1 MGHVGGL
8 SAFASDVERIVVN
21 QTNPD
26 PALGDDRFEYLGGA
40 AGGVGPALAQ
50 PGHQHV
56 AGAGG
61 DGQQRMVAPRAGV
74 AVVAGALLVQ
84 TVGLADGG
92 VQVDGQG
99 RVAGAAQARASNS
112 RFTRSSWRTWP
123 HLKLR
128 RKATRACPRES
139 GGWREL

>member
-40 AGGVGPALAQ
+40 VGGDGPALAQ

-61 DGQQRMVAPRAGV
+61 DGQQRMVAPAPG
-74 AVVAGALLVQ
+74 
-84 TVGLADGG
+84 
-92 VQVDGQG
+92 
-99 RVAGAAQARASNS
+99 
-112 RFTRSSWRTWP
+112 
-123 HLKLR
+123 
-128 RKATRACPRES
+128 
-139 GGWREL
+139 